1 MPPGQEKGDT
11 GKTVGVEGL
20 PEATGQS
27 PERRDQV
34 ILFLT
39 HVAEKCD
46 LPTLPKVAERA
57 IQLTR
62 QPDAR
67 TQEVA
72 RVIGSDASLAAQVL
86 KISRSAAYL
95 GRREAPRTLQ
105 EAITTVG
112 FQTLR
117 RILVVAGVRSAYV
130 IGDTVAERLWEHALA
145 TAIAAD
151 ELGQVAG
158 QPRGGDGFIAG
169 LLHDIGKLVLHL
181 ANATAFAS
189 LPPFDGASEISA
201 FGVTHTEVGSY
212 LLNNW
217 GLEPP
222 VVRAVGNHHVRPVP
236 AGLAM
241 TVVTADWIAHKIG
254 FGSVR
259 EEIGALEPVDETVD
273 LLAVADRVAD
283 VFEKERALFD

>member
-1 MPPGQEKGDT
+1 MADE
-11 GKTVGVEGL
+11 EL
-20 PEATGQS
+20 PKATGQS
-27 PERRDQV
+27 PETRDQL
-34 ILFLT
+34 ILFLSN
-39 HVAEKCD
+39 VAEKCD

-57 IQLTR
+57 MQLTR

-67 TQEVA
+67 TQEVT

-95 GRREAPRTLQ
+95 GRREPPRTLE

-112 FQTLR
+112 FQMVH
-117 RILVVAGVRSAYV
+117 RILLVAGVRSAYV
-130 IGDTVAERLWEHALA
+130 MGDPVAERLWEHALA
-145 TAIAAD
+145 TALAAD
-151 ELGQVAG
+151 ELGGAG

-181 ANATAFAS
+181 ANATAFAC
-189 LPPFDGASEISA
+189 LPPFDGASEIRA
-201 FGVTHTEVGSY
+201 FGVTHPGVGRY
-212 LLNNW
+212 LLNDW
-217 GLEPP
+217 GLEPA
-222 VVRAVGNHHVRPVP
+222 VVRAVGDHHVHPVP
-236 AGLAM
+236 GGLAR

-259 EEIGALEPVDETVD
+259 EEIGALETVDETVD